1 MRVRKFAAVLALAV
15 SAVTFGSVA
24 AHAAAVNGQPAAMSW
39 SERTCHAFSAWERHP
54 SAGRL
59 DTLGADSLHVP
70 WRYLGADV
78 WGLVSDVRSGSVKY
92 VSDDETYIYEDC
104 NNGSGL

>member
-1 MRVRKFAAVLALAV
+1 MRKIIAAAVLAV
-15 SAVTFGSVA
+15 VA
-24 AHAAAVNGQPAAMSW
+24 LFASGTVPAHAATVNGQPAAMSW

-54 SAGRL
+54 SMARL
-59 DTLGADSLHVP
+59 EVVAADSFRVP

-104 NNGSGL
+104 NNGYGL

>member
-1 MRVRKFAAVLALAV
+1 MRKMITAAVLAVAALFA
-15 SAVTFGSVA
+15 FGTVP
-24 AHAAAVNGQPAAMSW
+24 AHAAVVNGQPAAMSW

-59 DTLGADSLHVP
+59 DTLASDSLHVP

-92 VSDDETYIYEDC
+92 VSDDEQYIYQDC
-104 NNGSGL
+104 NNGYGL